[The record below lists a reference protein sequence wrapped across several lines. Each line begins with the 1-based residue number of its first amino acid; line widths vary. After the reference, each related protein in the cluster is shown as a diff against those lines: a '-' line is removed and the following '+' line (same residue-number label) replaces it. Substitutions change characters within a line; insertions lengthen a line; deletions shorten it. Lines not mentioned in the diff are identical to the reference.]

1 MHNCSIRMKAFHDLG
16 LKIKGLILTSFLCLS
31 FISCFAQMEK
41 PKTLHVQEIKTD
53 KKIDLAIVSKLLEE
67 QAELHAINLL
77 NWDEFQY
84 LPEVQF
90 RIAHHDNQIWL
101 KYYVK
106 EKSIL
111 AEVAETNGGVSN
123 DSCVEFFF
131 DPKANGNYYNF
142 EFNCVGVTHLAYGPG
157 RADRTFVSP
166 EIIEEEIKVTSSLGN
181 QSFKEKSGDYTWEMT
196 IIIPATSLV
205 HDKDIR
211 LKGLT
216 TSANFYK
223 CGNKTAEAHY
233 ISWNPVGTDRPD
245 FHRPEFFGQ
254 VVFE

>member
-1 MHNCSIRMKAFHDLG
+1 
-16 LKIKGLILTSFLCLS
+16 
-31 FISCFAQMEK
+31 MEK
-41 PKTLHVQEIKTD
+41 SKTLHVQEIKTD
-53 KKIDLAIVSKLLEE
+53 KEIDLAVVSELLEE
-67 QAELHAINLL
+67 RTELHSIDLL
-77 NWDEFQY
+77 NWSEFQY

-101 KYYVK
+101 KYYVN

-111 AEVAETNGGVSN
+111 AEVTETNGGVSN

-131 DPKANGNYYNF
+131 DPQANGNYYNF

-157 RADRTFVSP
+157 RAGRTFVDP
-166 EIIEEEIKVTSSLGN
+166 GIIEKEIKVNSTLGN
-181 QSFKEKSGDYTWEMT
+181 RPFIEKSGNHTWEMT

-205 HDKDIR
+205 RDKHIR
-211 LKGLT
+211 LKGL
-216 TSANFYK
+216 SAKANFYK

-233 ISWNPVGTDRPD
+233 ISWNPVGTDSPD

-254 VVFE
+254 VIFE